1 MRRFLQI
8 AAAAIVL
15 AACVTLP
22 SQRIIA
28 SDAPAAVFVEN
39 RGQLDPA
46 VKYQLTARTSTVWLT
61 ASGIIFNGVRER
73 ADGETA
79 KFGLAGSAPERVVF
93 SETFVGSN
101 PNVVLE
107 AVQPSSSAYDYL
119 TDTGAARW
127 PVQSFSRVDYKD
139 VWPGISVRLTGNS
152 IGIEQEFII
161 QAGANADNIAVT
173 YQGIDGMTIDADGSL
188 AIASALGTLREGM
201 PKVYQEVGGRRIDTR
216 GRYKL
221 TGPGTYGFELDTYAR
236 EYPVVIGPAQLSL
249 SQSSGPATG
258 GPVVDFFSMAPTSTL
273 PGQATIGTFLVS
285 GATTATLNGIIAN
298 CSNGQCGGTILFYPT
313 STTNYVLEASG
324 AGGNLSVSQEVEVGE
339 YHPNPP
345 PVPAGLKVTWKGA
358 CWIKGYPKSVCNG
371 ACQGMAFN
379 VSVPTPPSALPLEA
393 TLYLN
398 STTCD
403 PSSQDNLND
412 IGTLTGSGGW
422 IFWFSHHPN
431 RKNSSAIW
439 TYGNQSSGCV
449 SYASAKVCQ

>member
-22 SQRIIA
+22 AQRLIA
-28 SDAPAAVFVEN
+28 SDAPTAVFVEN
-39 RGQLDPA
+39 RGQFDPA

-61 ASGIIFNGVRER
+61 ASGIVFNGVRKTR
-73 ADGETA
+73 TDGETA
-79 KFGLAGSAPERVVF
+79 TGAPERVVF

-101 PNVVLE
+101 PNAVLE
-107 AVQPSSSAYDYL
+107 ADQPSSNAYDYL

-127 PVQSFSRVDYKD
+127 PVQSFLRVDYKD

-152 IGIEQEFII
+152 MGIKQEFII

-188 AIASALGTLREGM
+188 SIATALGILREGM
-201 PKVYQEVGGRRIDTR
+201 PKVSQKVGGRRIDAP

-221 TGPGTYGFELDTYAR
+221 TGPGTYGFELNTYAR
-236 EYPVVIGPAQLSL
+236 EYPVIIGPAQLDF
-249 SQSSGPATG
+249 SQSAAPATA

-273 PGQATIGTFLVS
+273 PGQATIGTFLIS

-298 CSNGQCGGTILFYPT
+298 CSDGECGGTILFYPT

-339 YHPNPP
+339 YQPNPP
-345 PVPAGLKVTWKGA
+345 PVPAGLQVTWQGA
-358 CWIKGYPKSVCNG
+358 CWIKGFPKSVCNG

-379 VSVPTPPSALPLEA
+379 LNVPTPPSALPLEA

-398 STTCD
+398 STTCN

-422 IFWFSHHPN
+422 IFWFDHHPN

-449 SYASAKVCQ
+449 SYASAKVCR